1 MGANRRGRGAGL
13 PGAAERLRGDTA
25 MDGVTP
31 PPSSDA
37 ASATLGATLA
47 GSSAVSLDGPVAWI
61 AGQYPR
67 ATDTFIMREVAGL
80 RALGVDVR
88 TFSIRRT
95 GPEHLVG
102 PEQRAEA
109 AGTTHVLEA
118 AKRPGEALR
127 AHIVG
132 WRAPRPY
139 LRSLRDA
146 WATAAPG
153 LRGRAYNLIYWHEAV
168 VLAALLRSMGVVH
181 LHCHIAK
188 AACTVA
194 RLAAPLAGV
203 TWSFT
208 LHGPDD
214 LEEPG
219 QWALRDKIARADHV
233 ACISSYARSQAMFHS
248 RPRDWD
254 KLHVVHCG
262 IEPARYD
269 RSGDLAAEAPP
280 GSLLFVGRLAAAKG
294 VPVLLGAL
302 RIALGRDPSLTLTLV
317 GDGPE
322 RPGLEALAQGLPA
335 TFLGTRNQ
343 AEVAA
348 LLARHRALVLPSFA
362 EGVPVVLMEAM
373 ASGRPVVTT
382 RIAGIAEL
390 VEDGVSGRVVP
401 PGEEEA
407 LAEAILEVLADE
419 GLGRR
424 MGEAG
429 RARVRAEFDSRR
441 EAGRMAA
448 LLRHARRGGPR
459 PARRPEEA

>member
-1 MGANRRGRGAGL
+1 MGALNPSPATPPAAAGAAGMPHGAH
-13 PGAAERLRGDTA
+13 PGAH
-25 MDGVTP
+25 P
-31 PPSSDA
+31 
-37 ASATLGATLA
+37 GAT
-47 GSSAVSLDGPVAWI
+47 LDGPVAWI

-88 TFSIRRT
+88 TFSMRRT

-118 AKRPGEALR
+118 ASRPGDALR
-127 AHIVG
+127 AHLAA
-132 WRAPRPY
+132 WRSPAAY
-139 LRSLRDA
+139 LRSLLDA

-153 LRGRAYNLIYWHEAV
+153 LKGRALNLIYWHEAV
-168 VLAALLRSMGVVH
+168 VLAALLRGMGVVH

-219 QWALRDKIARADHV
+219 RWALRDKIARANHV
-233 ACISSYARSQAMFHS
+233 ACISSFCRSQAMFHS
-248 RPRDWD
+248 HPRDWG

-269 RSGDLAAEAPP
+269 GSGDAAAEAPP

-302 RIALGRDPSLTLTLV
+302 RIALKRDPSLSLTLV

-322 RPGLEALAQGLPA
+322 RPGLEALARGLPA

-348 LLARHRALVLPSFA
+348 LLARHRLLVLPSFA
-362 EGVPVVLMEAM
+362 EGVPVVLMEAL
-373 ASGRPVVTT
+373 ASGRPVVAT
-382 RIAGIAEL
+382 RIAGVAEL
-390 VEDGVSGRVVP
+390 VEDGVSGRLVP

-407 LAEAILEVLADE
+407 LAEAILELVGHE
-419 GLGRR
+419 ELGRR

-429 RARVRAEFDSRR
+429 RAKVRAEFDSRR
-441 EAGRMAA
+441 EAARMAA
-448 LLRHARRGGPR
+448 LLRHARLGGPR
-459 PARRPEEA
+459 PSRRPEEA

>member
-1 MGANRRGRGAGL
+1 MGALNAAPDPAPVGGAA
-13 PGAAERLRGDTA
+13 PGARAG
-25 MDGVTP
+25 GVP
-31 PPSSDA
+31 GAP
-37 ASATLGATLA
+37 LGAL
-47 GSSAVSLDGPVAWI
+47 LDGPVAWI

-80 RALGVDVR
+80 RALGVDLR
-88 TFSIRRT
+88 TFSMRRT

-127 AHIVG
+127 AHLAA
-132 WRAPRPY
+132 WRRPATY

-146 WATAAPG
+146 FATAAPG
-153 LRGRAYNLIYWHEAV
+153 LRGRAFNLIYWHEAV
-168 VLAALLRSMGVVH
+168 VLAALLRRLGAVH

-219 QWALRDKIARADHV
+219 RWALRDKIARADHV
-233 ACISSYARSQAMFHS
+233 ACISSFCRSQAMFHS
-248 RPRDWD
+248 RPEDWA

-262 IEPARYD
+262 VEPARYD
-269 RSGDLAAEAPP
+269 RAPDAAPEAPP

-294 VPVLLGAL
+294 VAVLLDAL
-302 RIALGRDPSLTLTLV
+302 RIALAREPSLHLTLV

-322 RPGLEALAQGLPA
+322 RPALEALARGLPA

-348 LLARHRALVLPSFA
+348 LLARHRLLVLPSFA
-362 EGVPVVLMEAM
+362 EGVPVVLMEAL
-373 ASGRPVVTT
+373 ASGLPVVAT
-382 RIAGIAEL
+382 RIAGISEL
-390 VEDGVSGRVVP
+390 VEDGVSGRLVP

-407 LAEAILEVLADE
+407 LADAILEVLADP
-419 GLGRR
+419 GRAR
-424 MGEAG
+424 AMGEAG

-459 PARRPEEA
+459 PARRPEEV